1 MVQDYNCGSMTMRVR
16 RTFHP
21 VGQGAFYTE
30 MFCDQKGGQVVVYD
44 CGSETGSKAMYMQ
57 LDDQIDLFKNKF
69 VRKPIDVLFISHFH
83 ADHISGIDR
92 LLANVKVK
100 TTIIPMLDWATFTLT
115 RVRNLLQYYT
125 NDPVFALSIDRIIR
139 DLYLNGESSERFGKV
154 LMVSPDA
161 EDEAEDNR
169 QAKGNIVKTGEEI
182 YTGSKIHLNE
192 FWEYV
197 PFNSIT
203 FNDQRAQNLL
213 NSLMNLCGVT
223 DPRQL
228 DLEDLIR
235 NRLNDV
241 ANEYKI
247 AMKNANDNLY
257 TLVVCSRP
265 VAGVQPQPCPR
276 LSHCIYF
283 GDFDCRLNPSLW
295 DRFDK
300 VFDYREIGTVQ
311 VPHHG
316 AKGNWRPEMG
326 LGDPRHY
333 IVSAGSTNGHH
344 HPSYWVLE
352 NIWENGHRPYVV
364 SEKWQT
370 RREYDFTV

>member
-1 MVQDYNCGSMTMRVR
+1 MKVV

-30 MFCDQKGGQVVVYD
+30 VFLDQKGGQVVVYD
-44 CGSETGSKAMYMQ
+44 CGTETGNKALQ
-57 LDDQIDLFKNKF
+57 IPLDNQIDLFKNSF
-69 VRKPIDVLFISHFH
+69 VRNQQIDILFISHFH
-83 ADHISGIDR
+83 ADHINGIDR

-100 TTIIPMLDWATFTLT
+100 ATIIPMLDWVTLILT
-115 RVRNLLQYYT
+115 RVRNFLQYYA
-125 NDPVFALSIDRIIR
+125 NNPQFALNIDRIIR
-139 DLYLNGESSERFGKV
+139 ELYLNGENSERFGEV
-154 LMVSPDA
+154 VMVSPDA
-161 EDEAEDNR
+161 EDEAEGNR
-169 QAKGNIVKTGEEI
+169 QAKGNIIRTGKII
-182 YTGSKIHLNE
+182 YTGSKIPLNE

-203 FNDQRAQNLL
+203 FNDHRAQDLL
-213 NSLMNLCGVT
+213 KGLMNLAGVT

-235 NRLNDV
+235 NRLDDV
-241 ANEYKI
+241 ANEYKK
-247 AMKNANDNLY
+247 AMNNANDNLY

-265 VAGVQPQPCPR
+265 VAGILPQPCPR
-276 LSHCIYF
+276 LSHCMYF
-283 GDFDCRLNPSLW
+283 GDFDCKQNSLLW
-295 DRFDK
+295 GRFNK
-300 VFDYREIGTVQ
+300 VFDYGEMGTVQ

-333 IVSAGSTNGHH
+333 IVSTGSTNGHH
-344 HPSYWVLE
+344 HPSFWVLE
-352 NIWENGHRPYVV
+352 DIWENGHRPYVV

-370 RREYDFTV
+370 RRDYDFTV